1 MRTAG
6 VPGRSVRLVTI
17 ELVGALRAAGR
28 GAGGRHVASIAAV
41 PNHTTGLRSR
51 VLAGLAVAG
60 LALAAACSAEPD
72 TTTAVPADPVGV
84 PDGLERFYEQP
95 VTWESCAD
103 YGADGSYLEREGA
116 QCARVTVPLDYDDPD
131 GATARIAIS
140 RMPASGD
147 RIGSMLVNP
156 GGPGASGLGM
166 ATVATSTELAD
177 RFDVIGFDPRG
188 VGESEPA
195 VRCLTD
201 AEADAERALDDG
213 DMTPEGIAA
222 SEKRNREYA
231 DACAERSGI
240 DLLAHVG
247 TREVVRDMDVI
258 RGVLRDE
265 KMTYLGFSYG
275 TRLGTAYA
283 ETFPDRVRAL
293 VLDGAL
299 DPEQE
304 PVEEV
309 VLQAAGFQRA
319 FDAFAED
326 CAGYDTCALGDD
338 PTQAVARFRALVDPL
353 IAAPARTTDPR
364 GLSHRDAI
372 TGVQQ
377 ALYSPSLWGSLRG
390 GLKSLADGNGDTLL
404 LLADM
409 YEGRGEDGTYSNIN
423 DAFNAIRC
431 VDDPRITDR
440 AVAGE
445 ADTRFREVAPFL
457 DDGRGTGQSALD
469 LCAFWPV
476 PNTGEP
482 HTPDVPGLPPVLVV
496 STTEDPATPYQ
507 AGVDLARQLGGALIS
522 FTGTQHT
529 VVLDGE
535 RCVDEPVIR
544 YLVSLDVPET
554 DPHC

>member
-1 MRTAG
+1 M
-6 VPGRSVRLVTI
+6 
-17 ELVGALRAAGR
+17 
-28 GAGGRHVASIAAV
+28 
-41 PNHTTGLRSR
+41 
-51 VLAGLAVAG
+51 AVAG
-60 LALAAACSAEPD
+60 LALVTACSSAPEST
-72 TTTAVPADPVGV
+72 TTTAVPAAPVGV

-95 VTWESCAD
+95 VTWESCTD
-103 YGADGSYLEREGA
+103 FGADGSYLKRAGA
-116 QCARVTVPLDYDDPD
+116 QCARITVPLDYADPD
-131 GATARIAIS
+131 GATATIAIS
-140 RMPASGD
+140 RVAASGD

-195 VRCLTD
+195 VLCLTD

-213 DMTPEGIAA
+213 DMTPEGIAE
-222 SEKRNREYA
+222 SEKRNQEYA
-231 DACAERSGI
+231 DACVERSGV

-258 RGVLRDE
+258 RGVLGDE
-265 KMTYLGFSYG
+265 KLTYLGFSYG
-275 TRLGTAYA
+275 TRLGTVYA

-299 DPEQE
+299 DPEQG
-304 PVEEV
+304 PVDEV
-309 VLQAAGFQRA
+309 MLQAAGFQTA
-319 FDAFAED
+319 FDAFAAD

-338 PTQAVARFRALVDPL
+338 PAQAVTRFRALVDPL
-353 IAAPARTTDPR
+353 VATPARTTDPR

-390 GLKSLADGNGDTLL
+390 GLTSLSDGDGDTLL

-409 YEGRGEDGTYSNIN
+409 YEGRAEDGTYSNIN

-457 DDGRGTGQSALD
+457 DDGRGTGQAPLD
-469 LCAFWPV
+469 LCAIWPV

-482 HTPDVPGLPPVLVV
+482 HTPDVPGLAPVLVV

-535 RCVDEPVIR
+535 QCVDDPVIR
-544 YLVSLDVPET
+544 YLVSLEVPES

>member
-1 MRTAG
+1 
-6 VPGRSVRLVTI
+6 VPILTS
-17 ELVGALRAAGR
+17 
-28 GAGGRHVASIAAV
+28 
-41 PNHTTGLRSR
+41 GLRSR
-51 VLAGLAVAG
+51 VLTGLAVAG
-60 LALAAACSAEPD
+60 LALATACGSPSD
-72 TTTAVPADPVGV
+72 TTRAVPAEPVGV
-84 PDGLERFYEQP
+84 PDGLEQFYTQP
-95 VTWESCAD
+95 VNWESCTG
-103 YGADGSYLEREGA
+103 YGTDGPRLRREGA
-116 QCARVTVPLDYDDPD
+116 ECARITVPLDYDDPD
-131 GATARIAIS
+131 GATAKIAIS
-140 RMPASGD
+140 RMAASGD
-147 RIGSMLVNP
+147 RIGSLLVNP

-166 ATVATSTELAD
+166 ATVAASTELAE
-177 RFDVIGFDPRG
+177 RFDVVGFDPRG
-188 VGESEPA
+188 VGASEPA

-201 AEADAERALDDG
+201 AETDAERALDDG
-213 DMTPEGIAA
+213 DMSPEGIAA
-222 SEKRNREYA
+222 SEKRNQEYA
-231 DACAERSGI
+231 DACAERSGL

-265 KMTYLGFSYG
+265 KLNYLGFSYG
-275 TRLGTAYA
+275 TRLGTVYA

-304 PVEEV
+304 PVDEV

-319 FDAFAED
+319 FDAFAAD
-326 CAGYDTCALGDD
+326 CARYDTCALGTD
-338 PTQAVARFRALVDPL
+338 PAQAVARFRALVDPL
-353 IAAPARTTDPR
+353 ITAPARTTDPR

-390 GLKSLADGNGDTLL
+390 GLRSLADGNGDTLL

-409 YEGRGEDGTYSNIN
+409 YEGRGEDGTYTNIN

-431 VDDPRITDR
+431 ADDPRITDR
-440 AVAGE
+440 ALAGE
-445 ADTRFREVAPFL
+445 ADTRFREAAPFL
-457 DDGRGTGQSALD
+457 DDGRGTGQAPLD

-482 HTPDVPGLPPVLVV
+482 HTPEVPGLPPVLVV

-507 AGVDLARQLGGALIS
+507 AGVDLARHLGGALIS

-535 RCVDEPVIR
+535 GCVDDPVTR
-544 YLVSLDVPET
+544 YLVSLEVPES

>member
-1 MRTAG
+1 M
-6 VPGRSVRLVTI
+6 
-17 ELVGALRAAGR
+17 
-28 GAGGRHVASIAAV
+28 
-41 PNHTTGLRSR
+41 PNPTTLLRSR
-51 VLAGLAVAG
+51 VLAGLGVAS
-60 LALAAACSAEPD
+60 LALAGACSSEPD
-72 TTTAVPADPVGV
+72 LATSRAVPADAVAV
-84 PDGLERFYEQP
+84 PAGLEQFYEQP

-103 YGADGSYLEREGA
+103 YGADGSYLRREGA
-116 QCARVTVPLDYDDPD
+116 QCARITVPLDYDDPD

-147 RIGSMLVNP
+147 RIGSLLVNP
-156 GGPGASGLGM
+156 GGPGASGLGT
-166 ATVATSTELAD
+166 ATVAADTELAD

-201 AEADAERALDDG
+201 AETDAVRALDDG
-213 DMTPEGIAA
+213 DMSPDGIAA
-222 SEKRNREYA
+222 SEKRSREYA

-304 PVEEV
+304 PVDEV

-326 CAGYDTCALGDD
+326 CAGYDSCALGND
-338 PTQAVARFRALVDPL
+338 PAQAVPRFRELVDPL
-353 IAAPARTTDPR
+353 IATPARTTDPR

-390 GLKSLADGNGDTLL
+390 GLASLADGNGDTLL
-404 LLADM
+404 LLADL
-409 YEGRGEDGTYSNIN
+409 YEGRSEDGTYSNLN

-445 ADTRFREVAPFL
+445 ADTRFREAAPFL
-457 DDGRGTGQSALD
+457 DDGRGTGQAALD
-469 LCAFWPV
+469 LCVFWPV

-482 HTPDVPGLPPVLVV
+482 HTPDVPGLAPVLVV

-535 RCVDEPVIR
+535 QCVDDAVIR
-544 YLVSLDVPET
+544 YLVSLEVPET